1 MIAYSLP
8 AVAWLVV
15 LAMIL
20 RDARHYERTHP
31 LNEPRFE
38 FDGWK

>member
-1 MIAYSLP
+1 MIAYLLP

-20 RDARHYERTHP
+20 RDARRYERAHP
-31 LNEPRFE
+31 LNEPHFE
-38 FDGWK
+38 FDSWK